1 MTNLTRDPIFP
12 LYVPT
17 ERLIDLTSPEVN
29 APTSNVQDAPKS
41 LTAPRPELI
50 VLIAQL
56 PVSSALRLPAALILR
71 SLALLDLTSPMVLHA
86 PVSLLLPKEPNP
98 REHNLLS
105 AVLALKPLLAQ
116 ILNLSALLVLSAQ
129 L

>member
-1 MTNLTRDPIFP
+1 MSKACKATTTMNSLMKLTTRMRLITDALRDLTAPKDAPSTNLTRDQIFP

-17 ERLIDLTSPEVN
+17 EASIDLTSPEVN

-50 VLIAQL
+50 VLIAHL

-71 SLALLDLTSPMVLHA
+71 SLAL
-86 PVSLLLPKEPNP
+86 
-98 REHNLLS
+98 
-105 AVLALKPLLAQ
+105 
-116 ILNLSALLVLSAQ
+116 
-129 L
+129 